1 MRSLTESRGSS
12 IAACGV
18 PTWKEALSLLEV
30 AETRRVG
37 AFLEPW
43 ILNLSIAPWGFL
55 WDVLHDVANLFV
67 DLNIVGI

>member
-30 AETRRVG
+30 AETRRS

-43 ILNLSIAPWGFL
+43 FLNLSIAPWRFL
-55 WDVLHDVANLFV
+55 WDVLHDVTNLFV
-67 DLNIVGI
+67 DFNIVGI